1 MLSDGEVEQRREGE
15 LERGR
20 CGRIKC
26 VGRESGE

>member
-1 MLSDGEVEQRREGE
+1 MERWNREREGE